1 MINTFI
7 QQGINNLRS
16 GHLKKAENAFHKA
29 LSINP
34 KHPDALHLLGV
45 SYSQQNQ
52 HKEAVRLIKKAIKV
66 HPKFSVY
73 YRNLGLAL
81 AKLGKNIE
89 SINAF
94 KKAILYDN
102 TDVESH
108 NDLAVLYGREGR
120 LKKAKQEYERAIRK
134 DPNYAEAYSNLGNT
148 LKEMGRLDEAVASYN
163 KAVQVRPD
171 YAEVYSSLGSVLQ
184 ELGQLDEAVASH
196 NKAIQIKP
204 DYAEAYSNLGNTLKE
219 MGRLD
224 EAVASYNKA
233 IHVSPNF
240 AEAYNNR
247 GLVLKEL
254 RQLDEAVKSY
264 NKAIEIR
271 SDYAEAYSNR
281 GNILQ
286 ELEQLDEAVMSYNKA
301 IQYKID
307 NADAYNNRGNAL
319 KSLGLIVEA
328 IGSYREAVRI
338 NPNHA
343 VAQSNLLFCMQY
355 GNDITNKKL
364 YLAHKKWGDLQRKWL
379 KTNKTEFINAKDCNK
394 KLRIGFVSPS
404 FKRHPVG
411 FFIASLFE
419 NKSDDAEFVC
429 FSDTNLDDMSE
440 HIKQLSDEWIDIRS
454 MTDNDVANMIRNKG
468 VDIAIDL
475 AGHSTQNR
483 LLVFARKSAP
493 IQVTWIGG
501 LVGTTGLEAIDYIIS
516 DRFETPDW
524 ADELYTEKIIRM
536 PDSYVC
542 YSPPLYAPT
551 IMPLPVEKNGFITF
565 GCFNNPAKINKLV
578 LEVWAIILKSVPNS
592 RLFLKY
598 KGINDH
604 GNRQRIL
611 EFMQEHG
618 IDISRLILEGKSQ
631 HRELLDQYNKVD
643 IALDTFYYSGGLTT
657 CEALWMGVPVIAMP
671 GETFVSRHSLTYLS
685 TVGVPEFVASDASEY
700 IELAVKLA
708 SNKTLLSNFRA
719 TLRERMAT
727 SALCNGEL
735 FADNFSAEMRKIWHV
750 WCGHIDI
757 HH

>member
-204 DYAEAYSNLGNTLKE
+204 
-219 MGRLD
+219 
-224 EAVASYNKA
+224 
-233 IHVSPNF
+233 
-240 AEAYNNR
+240 
-247 GLVLKEL
+247 
-254 RQLDEAVKSY
+254 
-264 NKAIEIR
+264 
-271 SDYAEAYSNR
+271 DYAEAYSNR

>member
-134 DPNYAEAYSNLGNT
+134 DPN
-148 LKEMGRLDEAVASYN
+148 
-163 KAVQVRPD
+163 
-171 YAEVYSSLGSVLQ
+171 
-184 ELGQLDEAVASH
+184 
-196 NKAIQIKP
+196 
-204 DYAEAYSNLGNTLKE
+204 YAEAYSNLGNTLKE

>member
-163 KAVQVRPD
+163 KA
-171 YAEVYSSLGSVLQ
+171 
-184 ELGQLDEAVASH
+184 
-196 NKAIQIKP
+196 
-204 DYAEAYSNLGNTLKE
+204 
-219 MGRLD
+219 
-224 EAVASYNKA
+224 
-233 IHVSPNF
+233 IHVSTNF
-240 AEAYNNR
+240 ADAYNNR
-247 GLVLKEL
+247 GIVLKEL